1 MLGLLKKIFGVKP
14 VEPVIEVTYKIE
26 TPVVDTPV
34 AVAKA
39 TAEITAEITAENK
52 AKAVA
57 KIKRAPIKKAPIKK
71 AAAKAPRKPKT
82 S

>member
-14 VEPVIEVTYKIE
+14 VEPVIEVAYKIE

-34 AVAKA
+34 VVAKD
-39 TAEITAEITAENK
+39 TAEITAENK

-57 KIKRAPIKKAPIKK
+57 KIKRAPAKKAPVKK